1 MRIDQIIKPQII
13 PFEFLQESI
22 NKQNLKVSQSRI
34 WIPFNMFIQA
44 NTEGQQESNLYREE
58 EQHAKETMRSGSKT
72 SAVMEQERE
81 RIKRQREENDRQHQT
96 RVVKLEQLLHEQYGD
111 QISANK

>member
-1 MRIDQIIKPQII
+1 
-13 PFEFLQESI
+13 
-22 NKQNLKVSQSRI
+22 
-34 WIPFNMFIQA
+34 
-44 NTEGQQESNLYREE
+44 
-58 EQHAKETMRSGSKT
+58 
-72 SAVMEQERE
+72 MEQERE

>member
-34 WIPFNMFIQA
+34 WIPFNIFLQA

-58 EQHAKETMRSGSKT
+58 EQHAKETMQSGSKT

-111 QISANK
+111 QLSANK

>member
-1 MRIDQIIKPQII
+1 
-13 PFEFLQESI
+13 
-22 NKQNLKVSQSRI
+22 
-34 WIPFNMFIQA
+34 MFIQA